1 MKKQF
6 RIFPDHCSSG
16 IWGMPPDHVNYDEFS
31 VRDAVPEILLVALR
45 YWHWIWEVRG
55 DNMSAWSEMRFEQD
69 GQRIVDAMNAAQEK
83 YEFIYVKSF

>member
-1 MKKQF
+1 MKKKF

-16 IWGMPPDHVNYDEFS
+16 IWGMPPDHANYDHS
-31 VRDAVPEILLVALR
+31 DIRDAVPEILIVALK

-55 DNMSAWSEMRFEQD
+55 DNMSAWSEMQFETD
-69 GQRIVDAMNAAQEK
+69 GQRIVDAMNAAQDK